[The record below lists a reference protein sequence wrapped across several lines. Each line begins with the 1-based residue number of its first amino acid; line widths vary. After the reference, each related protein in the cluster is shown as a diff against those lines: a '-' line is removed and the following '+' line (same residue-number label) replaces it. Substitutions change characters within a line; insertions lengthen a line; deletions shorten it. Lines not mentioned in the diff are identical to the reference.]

1 MQADQTGFKIRAEFT
16 KFKHA
21 TEPLEVSWRGF
32 HLHRIAL
39 IEGTDHH
46 KIDLVVS
53 VPPIEGVPAGFDK
66 PCPNGVLKIPS
77 KTFGIERG
85 GDGAFKGPQQGI
97 IMHNQ
102 FRAALPAPKQ

>member
-1 MQADQTGFKIRAEFT
+1 MQADQTGFKIRVEFA
-16 KFKHA
+16 KFEHT

-46 KIDLVVS
+46 KINLVVS
-53 VPPIEGVPAGFDK
+53 VPPIEGIPARFDK
-66 PCPNGVLKIPS
+66 PCTNSVLKIPA

-85 GDGAFKGPQQGI
+85 GDWTFKSPQ
-97 IMHNQ
+97 
-102 FRAALPAPKQ
+102 